1 MCVCVHSP
9 RQPVTETETERAAE
23 EESSDD
29 GDGDSEEERAD
40 KDEEEKLSFK
50 ERTLNAPESDEGEVG
65 GVTVGNFK
73 GFGFKKR
80 STAAR
85 PQIRQ
90 RTSELS

>member
-1 MCVCVHSP
+1 M
-9 RQPVTETETERAAE
+9 EEE

-29 GDGDSEEERAD
+29 GGDVDSEEERAD
-40 KDEEEKLSFK
+40 KDEEEKLSFN
-50 ERTLNAPESDEGEVG
+50 ERTLTSLPPQGVDEEKESST
-65 GVTVGNFK
+65 VTVGSFK

-80 STAAR
+80 LTTGR